1 MTRVVV
7 CHERCGS
14 DGTGEG
20 VGGGGTM
27 VGGWRED
34 GRREGVRV
42 GAVDRR

>member
-1 MTRVVV
+1 MNVAGQTAQ
-7 CHERCGS
+7 EKGW
-14 DGTGEG
+14 
-20 VGGGGTM
+20 GGGGTM

>member
-1 MTRVVV
+1 MNVAGQTAQ
-7 CHERCGS
+7 EKGW
-14 DGTGEG
+14 
-20 VGGGGTM
+20 GGGTM